1 MALFSCRYAFILCN
15 WAGNLARK
23 TNRGKTAHVFSSH
36 GDGGSVGHCRAL
48 GQLRPVRMAGG
59 KKAGAAGAFLI
70 AGLTLITP
78 RTIQGQ
84 MFSPGMIRVL
94 SIYMFYPLTW
104 GSRSCYNVKNNIL
117 VFWVINNDGE
127 RKMTLTRRRKEFL
140 NKIVNLFHQ
149 TGLPVH
155 YATVGEAL
163 KVSKWTAYDILRE
176 LEKQGFLRAEY
187 SVGREV
193 KNPGRSMVMFL
204 PTAGALRLYSSEA
217 GKALPLEE
225 WSAIKEKL
233 LDFFDNMKSTG
244 TKKVIDN
251 LMEEMSRIE
260 TPVTFS
266 AYTIALLVAYLKNLG
281 SRSADTLLHLLTLP
295 SKPEMTLIFFAGTV
309 IGTMT
314 KNMKEVING
323 KSFTFIR
330 RFHQYLSE
338 CDAGEKKLL
347 LGFLNEALERAF

>member
-1 MALFSCRYAFILCN
+1 
-15 WAGNLARK
+15 
-23 TNRGKTAHVFSSH
+23 
-36 GDGGSVGHCRAL
+36 
-48 GQLRPVRMAGG
+48 
-59 KKAGAAGAFLI
+59 
-70 AGLTLITP
+70 
-78 RTIQGQ
+78 
-84 MFSPGMIRVL
+84 
-94 SIYMFYPLTW
+94 
-104 GSRSCYNVKNNIL
+104 
-117 VFWVINNDGE
+117 
-127 RKMTLTRRRKEFL
+127 MTLTRRRKEFL
-140 NKIVNLFHQ
+140 NKIVNLFQQ
-149 TGLPVH
+149 TGIPVH

-204 PTAGALRLYSSEA
+204 PTADALRLCSSEA
-217 GKALPLEE
+217 GKTLPLEE
-225 WSAIKEKL
+225 WSAVKEKL
-233 LDFFDNMKSTG
+233 LDLFDNMKSTG
-244 TKKVIDN
+244 TKKVIDH
-251 LMEEMSRIE
+251 LLEEMSRIE
-260 TPVTFS
+260 APVTFS

-281 SRSADTLLHLLTLP
+281 SRSADALRHLLTLP

-323 KSFTFIR
+323 KSFPFIR